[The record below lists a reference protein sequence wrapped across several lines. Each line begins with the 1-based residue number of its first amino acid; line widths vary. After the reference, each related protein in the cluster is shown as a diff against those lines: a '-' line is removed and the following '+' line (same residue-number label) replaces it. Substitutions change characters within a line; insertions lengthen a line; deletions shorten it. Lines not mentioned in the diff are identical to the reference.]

1 MGNFYSQNFATAR
14 GSGCDQRISDAM
26 ALVRTCWR
34 MIFSLVYLISL
45 VHSDIYIN
53 KGFPLMFDSN
63 ISVGLFDLEPGTSQS
78 VEEILENACTFRN
91 YAFVPD
97 GVSAKQTNN
106 EVDFMRMVLV
116 GCQW

>member
-1 MGNFYSQNFATAR
+1 
-14 GSGCDQRISDAM
+14 
-26 ALVRTCWR
+26 
-34 MIFSLVYLISL
+34 MIFSLVYLSSL

-63 ISVGLFDLEPGTSQS
+63 ISVGLFDLEPGTSPS

-91 YAFVPD
+91 YVFVPD